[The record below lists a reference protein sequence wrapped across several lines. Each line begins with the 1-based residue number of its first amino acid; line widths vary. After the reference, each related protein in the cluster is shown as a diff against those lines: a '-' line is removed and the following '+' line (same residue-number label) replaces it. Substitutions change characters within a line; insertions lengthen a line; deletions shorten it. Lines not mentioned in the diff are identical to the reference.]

1 MDVGVIAGLAAA
13 VLASVFWMLAIQQ
26 TPVSIAYPF
35 MALSFVT
42 VPLLAVLVLGE
53 TVSTGQWAGM
63 VLIVLGVSLA
73 AIMK

>member
-1 MDVGVIAGLAAA
+1 
-13 VLASVFWMLAIQQ
+13 
-26 TPVSIAYPF
+26 